1 MKKDLIWGLI
11 AVIPSVAAVMFV
23 KSCGGGWDALVADVE
38 RKIEPVVETRAR
50 VDTLYDTARV
60 SYVEYRDRVLKSG
73 TATAR
78 DSVTF
83 KKADAVVVACDTVR
97 LVARQLDTLRVKEIS
112 ILKAPAAAPRFQ
124 GYAEALADL
133 ARNAPVARL
142 GLETRVVGRFYI
154 VVAGEYDGPSGGQV
168 QQLRGLV
175 GGRINF

>member
-1 MKKDLIWGLI
+1 MKKDLIL
-11 AVIPSVAAVMFV
+11 AVIAFIIGGAISMLL
-23 KSCGGGWDALVADVE
+23 KNCGGDRDARVAEIE

-112 ILKAPAAAPRFQ
+112 ILKQPQAAPRFQ
-124 GYAEALADL
+124 GYVEALADL
-133 ARNAPVARL
+133 ARSSPVARL

-154 VVAGEYDGPSGGQV
+154 VVAGEWDGPVAGQG

-175 GGRINF
+175 GGRVNF